1 MVTIKSQK
9 EIELMKDVCKIV
21 ANFYDELEKKVRPG
35 ISTYELNEEAEKIMK
50 NLGGIPAQVGYD
62 PGVKGV
68 PPYPAWIQWRCC
80 SYFYGRKCFK
90 RS

>member
-21 ANFYDELEKKVRPG
+21 AKFYDELEKKVRPG

-68 PPYPAWIQWRCC
+68 PP
-80 SYFYGRKCFK
+80 
-90 RS
+90 